1 MTRANYDESLKE
13 LYHEVIQMAS
23 VVENALS
30 RTMLALTK
38 KDKALAKAIMK
49 NDDDID
55 ERHNRI
61 EEKCISLIATQQPI
75 ASDLRLI
82 ISILNMITDL
92 ERIGDHASDICKM
105 MLEIEDI
112 KIINSISRFSQMV
125 EVAARMVRTS
135 IDAYA
140 YGDVEMAKDTQALED
155 EMDALFGEVIVSLKE
170 EMKLHPNVIE
180 ECTNLI
186 FISKYLERVGD
197 HATNLCESIVY
208 NITGRHEHLN

>member
-1 MTRANYDESLKE
+1 MHQSDCHTAADYR
-13 LYHEVIQMAS
+13 
-23 VVENALS
+23 
-30 RTMLALTK
+30 
-38 KDKALAKAIMK
+38 
-49 NDDDID
+49 
-55 ERHNRI
+55 
-61 EEKCISLIATQQPI
+61 
-75 ASDLRLI
+75 DLRLI

-170 EMKLHPNVIE
+170 EMKLNPNVIE

-208 NITGRHEHLN
+208 NITGWHGHLT